1 MTQPNPYSLAMPQ
14 NSNRV
19 VIVDGRKRRPW
30 SLGTKDKVIAAAIKE
45 IAAVGFE
52 RAKVGDIAK
61 RAKVAP
67 GTLYTWFDNKEDL
80 FRAAL
85 ESALK
90 EQFAHNA
97 TSLEGSEL
105 KHWGLQIGELA
116 LSNQD
121 DKGPTNAQ
129 ILMIESYYAAWRDK
143 KARRKLL
150 AGLESHLDMYERII
164 RSAQEDGT
172 LAADLDAPSMALLF
186 MAIPTGLS
194 MLTLAGLPR
203 MKNESWRPFLVRFIT
218 ALKP

>member
-1 MTQPNPYSLAMPQ
+1 MVHNP
-14 NSNRV
+14 NRV
-19 VIVDGRKRRPW
+19 VIVEGRKRRPW
-30 SLGTKDKVIAAAIKE
+30 SLSTKDKVVAAAVKE

-85 ESALK
+85 ESALS
-90 EQFAHNA
+90 EQMVRNTEA
-97 TSLEGSEL
+97 LQGSEL
-105 KHWGLQIGELA
+105 KNWGLQIGQLV
-116 LSNQD
+116 LRNHD

-150 AGLESHLDMYERII
+150 EGMQAHLDMYERIV
-164 RSAQEDGT
+164 RTAQAEGT
-172 LAADLDAPSMALLF
+172 LAADIDAQSMAILLL
-186 MAIPTGLS
+186 AVPTGHS
-194 MLTLAGLPR
+194 MLSLASLPR
-203 MKNESWRPFLVRFIT
+203 IKDDAWGPILGRIINS
-218 ALKP
+218 LKP